1 MNLRVLLLCAFV
13 ALLVGAP
20 ATAAPV
26 GYSPGELPLGQSGL
40 EETRTTQQLAPG
52 VTYTRI
58 VRGQQSNEDFYTVDV
73 AFKSDHDAA
82 EEVAGRLRSDGY
94 DPVIV
99 EVAQRAPDDPQNGP
113 LGFLVRVGSFG
124 TQAEADAL
132 HAELARKGYA
142 GLRTVYT
149 GEDGGETTGPWEQGS

>member
-26 GYSPGELPLGQSGL
+26 GYSPGELPLGQPGL

-73 AFKSDHDAA
+73 AFKSDRDAA
-82 EEVAGRLRSDGY
+82 EEIAGRLRSDGY

-99 EVAQRAPDDPQNGP
+99 EVTQRAPDDPQSGP

-132 HAELARKGYA
+132 RAELA
-142 GLRTVYT
+142 
-149 GEDGGETTGPWEQGS
+149 